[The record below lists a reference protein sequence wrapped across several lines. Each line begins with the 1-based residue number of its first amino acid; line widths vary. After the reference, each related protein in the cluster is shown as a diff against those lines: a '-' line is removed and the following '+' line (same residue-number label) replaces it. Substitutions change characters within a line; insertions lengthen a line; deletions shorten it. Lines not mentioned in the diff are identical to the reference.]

1 MICYLLFKKN
11 NNNKNFG
18 DDKLVTKVDYDAIIV
33 GAGFAGL
40 ALIHHLKKLGIS
52 LKVFDKA
59 SGIGGTWNWNKYP
72 GAATDSEGYYYCL
85 SFSKEI
91 MQEWTWSERY
101 PGWEETNRYLHFVAD
116 KCNMWPDIQLNTEII
131 SAEFSNDEKIWIVTT
146 NNGEKLSCKYFISAM
161 GMISQPVIPNIKGR
175 EKFEGP
181 CFHSSR
187 WPQEGLNYEG
197 KKIGIIGCGAS
208 TVQMLPV
215 MAKTAESV
223 TVFQRT
229 PNFVL
234 PAMQRPM
241 TAECEQEINDNYD

>member
-1 MICYLLFKKN
+1 LGK
-11 NNNKNFG
+11 
-18 DDKLVTKVDYDAIIV
+18 KVDYDAIIV

-131 SAEFSNDEKIWIVTT
+131 SAEFNNDEKIWSVIT
-146 NNGEKLSCKYFISAM
+146 NNGEKYSCKYFISAM

-175 EKFEGP
+175 KQFKA
-181 CFHSSR
+181 
-187 WPQEGLNYEG
+187 L
-197 KKIGIIGCGAS
+197 AS
-208 TVQMLPV
+208 THQDGLKKGLIIKERKLV
-215 MAKTAESV
+215 
-223 TVFQRT
+223 
-229 PNFVL
+229 
-234 PAMQRPM
+234 
-241 TAECEQEINDNYD
+241 

>member
-1 MICYLLFKKN
+1 M
-11 NNNKNFG
+11 G
-18 DDKLVTKVDYDAIIV
+18 DHKLNTKVDYDAIVI

-116 KCNMWPDIQLNTEII
+116 KCDMWPHIQLNTEIV
-131 SAEFSNDEKIWIVTT
+131 SAEFNNVKNIWNVSTAS
-146 NNGEKLSCKYFISAM
+146 GENYTCKYFISAM
-161 GMISQPVIPNIKGR
+161 GMISQPVIPNIKGIDCLLYTS
-175 EKFEGP
+175 P
-181 CFHSSR
+181 
-187 WPQEGLNYEG
+187 
-197 KKIGIIGCGAS
+197 S
-208 TVQMLPV
+208 TRD
-215 MAKTAESV
+215 S
-223 TVFQRT
+223 
-229 PNFVL
+229 
-234 PAMQRPM
+234 
-241 TAECEQEINDNYD
+241 